1 MDGDGMDIRQYEVY
15 IDGVRL
21 PRWFL
26 TDADT
31 QLGVRTKFRFDG
43 FITRML
49 PDGSSPASPVYTD
62 GFVPYNV
69 ATFAELGGDILSF
82 RLRES
87 VREGYGTALRLGSP
101 ATNTNMRWQVQ
112 GGEICD
118 LRSNSLWELEWG
130 EKYVIYADYHGAR
143 TQMTLEVRRCRL
155 PLRDL
160 SRARLN
166 R

>member
-1 MDGDGMDIRQYEVY
+1 MDVRQYEVY

-31 QLGVRTKFRFDG
+31 QLGVRTEFAFDG
-43 FITRML
+43 YMERMQADGEP
-49 PDGSSPASPVYTD
+49 PDSPTYSD
-62 GFVPYNV
+62 GFVPHNPPS
-69 ATFAELGGDILSF
+69 FAQLGGRVLSF

-87 VREGYGTALRLGSP
+87 VQEGYGTAFSLGSR
-101 ATNTNMRWQVQ
+101 ATNTNMHWHPRWMEGAIYEFR
-112 GGEICD
+112 GGG
-118 LRSNSLWELEWG
+118 LWELEWG
-130 EKYVIYADYHGAR
+130 ETYVIYADYHGAR
-143 TQMTLEVRRCRL
+143 TQMTLRAVRCRL

>member
-1 MDGDGMDIRQYEVY
+1 MDVRQYDLF
-15 IDGVRL
+15 IDGQRL
-21 PRWFL
+21 PPWFL

-43 FITRML
+43 YMERML

-62 GFVPYNV
+62 GFIPFNV
-69 ATFAELGGDILSF
+69 ASFAELGGRVLSL

-87 VREGYGTALRLGSP
+87 VQEGYGTALRLGSP
-101 ATNTNMRWQVQ
+101 ATNTNMHWQVQ

-130 EKYVIYADYHGAR
+130 ETYVIYVDYHGAR
-143 TQMTLEVRRCRL
+143 TQMTLRAVRCRL

-166 R
+166 RI

>member
-1 MDGDGMDIRQYEVY
+1 MDIRQYEVHV
-15 IDGVRL
+15 DGVRL

-31 QLGVRTKFRFDG
+31 QLGVRTEFAFDG
-43 FITRML
+43 YMERMQA
-49 PDGSSPASPVYTD
+49 DGEPPASPTYSD
-62 GFVPYNV
+62 GFVPHNPPS
-69 ATFAELGGDILSF
+69 FAQLGGGVLSF

-87 VREGYGTALRLGSP
+87 VEEGYGTALRLGSR
-101 ATNTNMRWQVQ
+101 ATNADMHWQAQ
-112 GGEICD
+112 GGEICEF
-118 LRSNSLWELEWG
+118 RGPGVWELDWG
-130 EKYVIYADYHGAR
+130 ETYVIYMDYHGAR
-143 TQMTLEVRRCRL
+143 TQMTLKAVRCRL